1 MAAFKAFL
9 LTIVA
14 LLALAG
20 TGARASNTVYAPG
33 QGAANQLD
41 VGIDVKASVR
51 DRCGFAAS
59 GAPAASISQAN
70 FDQTGFSRD
79 VPIILNCSGASR
91 VAVRSANGGLVT
103 GATATGYASKAPY
116 DVTLNLVGDNL
127 AKATATCSAG
137 SLAAGGSCAAF
148 AGTASSANGLR
159 LASASI
165 KANGSY
171 VRLSAPA
178 YPAASAP
185 LIAGTYTDTL
195 IVTVSA
201 AP

>member
-1 MAAFKAFL
+1 M
-9 LTIVA
+9 LTIVT

-20 TGARASNTVYAPG
+20 TAAHASNTVYAPG
-33 QGAANQLD
+33 QGAANRLD

-59 GAPAASISQAN
+59 GIPDARISEAN

-79 VPIILNCSGASR
+79 VPIVLNCSGASR

-103 GATATGYASKAPY
+103 GATATGYAAKAPY
-116 DVTLNLVGDNL
+116 DVTLNLVSDNA
-127 AKATATCSAG
+127 AKATATCSAAN
-137 SLAAGGSCAAF
+137 LAAGGSCAAF
-148 AGTASSANGLR
+148 SGTASNANGLR
-159 LASASI
+159 LAGAST

-171 VRLSAPA
+171 VRISAPA

-185 LIAGTYTDTL
+185 LVVGTYADTL